1 PDPTCSTPGGCETN
15 HPVGDPA
22 LTVQKSVESYQ
33 TVGPGSYRITWLIE
47 VSSTEAHDTFYT
59 LTDTPDFPI
68 SGVDFNGVALVTSSG
83 GVVNP
88 ALPGGSYTPVNGGG
102 QQISDA
108 GVLIAA
114 GATHGYRITMPLR
127 VSGEDLVDEV
137 CNGSG
142 GHGLF
147 NTATLSGSGL
157 PSSDACQN
165 VTPGRPAIRLS
176 KVVELGV
183 DGNGNHFGEV
193 GDVLNYGFMIE
204 NVGSQDLQTVYLLDP
219 QVSDLVC
226 DATTLGGQPI
236 RVWINSEIFGSSF
249 GSDALSHLA
258 VGDSVMCF
266 ATHTLTATDVARG
279 RVVNTATSTAKGD
292 SDEVVSSTSTAIFGA
307 FQ

>member
-1 PDPTCSTPGGCETN
+1 
-15 HPVGDPA
+15 
-22 LTVQKSVESYQ
+22 
-33 TVGPGSYRITWLIE
+33 
-47 VSSTEAHDTFYT
+47 
-59 LTDTPDFPI
+59 
-68 SGVDFNGVALVTSSG
+68 
-83 GVVNP
+83 
-88 ALPGGSYTPVNGGG
+88 
-102 QQISDA
+102 
-108 GVLIAA
+108 
-114 GATHGYRITMPLR
+114 M
-127 VSGEDLVDEV
+127 
-137 CNGSG
+137 
-142 GHGLF
+142 
-147 NTATLSGSGL
+147 
-157 PSSDACQN
+157 
-165 VTPGRPAIRLS
+165 
-176 KVVELGV
+176 ELGV